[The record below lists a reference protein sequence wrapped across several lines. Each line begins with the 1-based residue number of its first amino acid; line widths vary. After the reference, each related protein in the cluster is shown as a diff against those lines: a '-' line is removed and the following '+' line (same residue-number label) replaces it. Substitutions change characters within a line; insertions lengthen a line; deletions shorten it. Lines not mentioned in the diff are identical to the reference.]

1 VKNVVEISE
10 KLKKILDLERDSV
23 AVKFID
29 GDFGKI
35 EEKEYDSTTKTRYCQ
50 ALMRAGKGE
59 KIMITEENITCPA
72 SAAAFGLKKLP
83 EKLLKGDMLYKMGL
97 FKTKSAGKKA
107 MDSMTRLKENKYSAV
122 ILAPLAEADWDPD
135 VVVIESKPEHLM
147 WLSLA
152 SIYKSGE
159 RLKFDSAIFQA
170 TCVDSTVIPFVE
182 NRLNSTL
189 GCYGCREATD
199 IQREENLLGI
209 PYSKLKEI
217 TENLEELGSG
227 AMQRAR
233 SKSVFEAFNKE
244 IN

>member
-1 VKNVVEISE
+1 MKKLVDISE
-10 KLKKILDLERDSV
+10 KLENILGLERKAA

-29 GDFGKI
+29 DDF
-35 EEKEYDSTTKTRYCQ
+35 EEVELDNYDSETKTRYCQ

-59 KIMITEENITCPA
+59 KIMITENNISCPA

-83 EKLLKGDMLYKMGL
+83 EKLKKGDMLYKMGL
-97 FKTKSAGKKA
+97 FKTKEAGENA
-107 MDSMTRLKENKYSAV
+107 MRSMTRLKGNEYSAV
-122 ILAPLAEADWDPD
+122 LLAPLAEANWEPD
-135 VVVIESKPEHLM
+135 VVVLESKPEHLM

-152 SIYKSGE
+152 SIYESGE

-182 NRLNSTL
+182 GRLNSTL

-199 IQREENLLGI
+199 IQRDENLLGI
-209 PYSKLKEI
+209 PYSKLEEI
-217 TENLEELGSG
+217 TENLEEISEG

-233 SKSVFEAFNKE
+233 AKNVFAAFN
-244 IN
+244 N